1 MLGYQTAVSFAPYL
15 QDLMRRLNHQYL
27 LVFIPKSV
35 KKAGLERVRVKTEIK
50 SVELIAA
57 SRAYVPAS
65 AEVQ

>member
-1 MLGYQTAVSFAPYL
+1 
-15 QDLMRRLNHQYL
+15 MRRLNHQYL
-27 LVFIPKSV
+27 LVFSPKPV

-57 SRAYVPAS
+57 SRAYIPAS